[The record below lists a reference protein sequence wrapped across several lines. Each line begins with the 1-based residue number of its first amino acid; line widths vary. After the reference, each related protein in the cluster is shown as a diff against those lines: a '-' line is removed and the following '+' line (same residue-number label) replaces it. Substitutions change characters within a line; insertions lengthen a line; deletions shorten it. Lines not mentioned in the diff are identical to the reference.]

1 MFEFS
6 TGPPSQDHSVDF
18 TPVVSQV
25 SGLLQ
30 CVGELVPVTLA
41 VIGSLEG

>member
-6 TGPPSQDHSVDF
+6 AGPPSQDHSVDF
-18 TPVVSQV
+18 TPVVFQV

-30 CVGELVPVTLA
+30 CVGEFVHVTLA
-41 VIGSLEG
+41 VIGGLEG